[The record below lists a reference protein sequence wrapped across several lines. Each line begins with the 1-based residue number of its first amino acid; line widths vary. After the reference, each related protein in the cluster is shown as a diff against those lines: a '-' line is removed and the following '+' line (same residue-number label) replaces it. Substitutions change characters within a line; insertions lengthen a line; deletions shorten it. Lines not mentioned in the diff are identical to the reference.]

1 MENLVRVE
9 EALDELG
16 LDREDFMEF
25 LEDLEEFLEESVP
38 QLSAAVDA
46 KNFPEIR
53 AHAHAIKGALA
64 NLRFVAGAKVAHNL
78 EKQGLNSVDEELED
92 DLAKLKDVLEKSFIE
107 VKA

>member
-25 LEDLEEFLEESVP
+25 LEDLEEFLEESIP
-38 QLSAAVDA
+38 QLSGAIEA
-46 KNFPEIR
+46 KNYPEIR
-53 AHAHAIKGALA
+53 SHAHAVKGALA
-64 NLRFVAGAKVAHNL
+64 NLRFVVAAKVAHDL
-78 EKQGLNSVDEELED
+78 EKQGLNSVEENLDEN
-92 DLAKLKDVLEKSFIE
+92 LAKLKDVLEKSFAE